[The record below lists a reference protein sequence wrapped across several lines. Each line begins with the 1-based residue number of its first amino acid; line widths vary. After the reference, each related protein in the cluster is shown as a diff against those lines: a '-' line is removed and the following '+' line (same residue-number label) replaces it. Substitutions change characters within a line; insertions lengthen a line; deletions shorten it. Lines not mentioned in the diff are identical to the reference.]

1 MRRAPLLPADGRRD
15 GRVRHDRHVLSGEC
29 HVAAPDARERLSGGE
44 VDVYA
49 AIRAH
54 ALDGAG
60 GAVDGDGGADRQL
73 PGVLAARSRQG
84 PPQWLR
90 VREALGRATA
100 AA

>member
-44 VDVYA
+44 GDVDA

-60 GAVDGDGGADRQL
+60 GAVDGDGLL
-73 PGVLAARSRQG
+73 PIGDLWRCSTG
-84 PPQWLR
+84 CDPNIFR
-90 VREALGRATA
+90 VREWRLSC
-100 AA
+100 